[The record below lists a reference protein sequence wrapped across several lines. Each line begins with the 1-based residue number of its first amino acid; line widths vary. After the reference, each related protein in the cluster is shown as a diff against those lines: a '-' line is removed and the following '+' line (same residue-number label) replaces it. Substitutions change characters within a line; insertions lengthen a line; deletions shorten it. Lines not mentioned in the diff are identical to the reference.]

1 MITGQ
6 DSLAGVNRDAFNTE
20 TIITDRQTGGLAVD
34 TGIDTRVFT
43 SAGRDE
49 IIDEQKGLHKNVERM
64 GKDIAGAAALGYETG
79 RDVYNAIQIA
89 QEIDKLRDTLTPAEK
104 IIFDNELQRLQ
115 VENSLESN
123 IAPAIYGAEV
133 AAAGAATAA
142 GAACEASDCPEAVV
156 NGAGSVKKALEA
168 VRAANAILVGSAL
181 GVFSSDE
188 SGKKDKAQASQTN
201 DQVASTPPDPDDDND
216 KTKKAREKYN
226 EEVNKIEDMTS
237 YTGRQAEGSGALRK
251 ALEHYART
259 GNKTGQ
265 VNPSNHIQK
274 AADIVNK
281 IKRAEKGIKNS
292 TLSKNEKEILLQ
304 RLKRQRDDL
313 EPAIKDA
320 IKRRDLQK

>member
-1 MITGQ
+1 
-6 DSLAGVNRDAFNTE
+6 
-20 TIITDRQTGGLAVD
+20 
-34 TGIDTRVFT
+34 
-43 SAGRDE
+43 
-49 IIDEQKGLHKNVERM
+49 
-64 GKDIAGAAALGYETG
+64 
-79 RDVYNAIQIA
+79 
-89 QEIDKLRDTLTPAEK
+89 
-104 IIFDNELQRLQ
+104 
-115 VENSLESN
+115 
-123 IAPAIYGAEV
+123 
-133 AAAGAATAA
+133 
-142 GAACEASDCPEAVV
+142 
-156 NGAGSVKKALEA
+156 
-168 VRAANAILVGSAL
+168 
-181 GVFSSDE
+181 
-188 SGKKDKAQASQTN
+188 
-201 DQVASTPPDPDDDND
+201 
-216 KTKKAREKYN
+216 
-226 EEVNKIEDMTS
+226 MTS